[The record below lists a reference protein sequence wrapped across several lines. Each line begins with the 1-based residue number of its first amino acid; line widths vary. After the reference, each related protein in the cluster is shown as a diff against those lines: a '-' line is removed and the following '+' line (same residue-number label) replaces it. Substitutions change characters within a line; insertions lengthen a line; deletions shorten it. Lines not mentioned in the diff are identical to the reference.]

1 MASVFYRLFF
11 GNEGADQ
18 KRLDLFEQLT
28 VRQEVDMMWE
38 ARLEMPVV
46 MDAKGK
52 WSGENEPF
60 LQPYARVR
68 VEVKVGDK
76 PFVPLID
83 GPITEVVAP
92 RDPQPGANT
101 VTVVVHDD
109 SVFLDQ
115 EDSVERFEDM
125 ADSEIASRLFSEV
138 AQLSGPPDIEDT
150 PPQPDNPTR
159 ITVQRGTKMQLLR
172 RLARRHHMHAYVL
185 PGPTPGASIGAFRTF
200 PTATDGLPPLV
211 LVGEDRNLERFDPR
225 TDARR
230 PADVRASVVS
240 LLDKQIITSRA
251 SQTDATLQ
259 GDAPAVD
266 AGANRPTRL
275 LPPDHGDMVDL
286 DQLTRGEADRLS
298 LATDATGSVMPFYYK
313 DVLSPYRLVPVKLS
327 DSKLSGTYL
336 LTRVTH
342 TLNRSV
348 YKQEFKARRNAA
360 SEEAPGAPG
369 ASALPQAAALFS
381 VSFNIQGGIF

>member
-11 GNEGADQ
+11 DNEAADRA
-18 KRLDLFEQLT
+18 RLDLFEQLT

-52 WSGENEPF
+52 WSGEDEPF

-68 VEVKVGDK
+68 VEVQVADK
-76 PFVPLID
+76 PWVPLID

-92 RDPQPGANT
+92 RDPQPGAST
-101 VTVVVHDD
+101 VTLVVHDD

-138 AQLSGPPDIEDT
+138 SQLSGPPDIEDT
-150 PPQPDNPTR
+150 PPQPDNPSR
-159 ITVQRGTKMQLLR
+159 ATVQRGTKMQVLR
-172 RLARRHHMHAYVL
+172 ALARRHHMHAYVL

-200 PTATDGLPPLV
+200 PTATDDLPALV
-211 LVGEDRNLERFDPR
+211 FVGEGRNLERFDPR

-230 PADVRASVVS
+230 PSDVRAATLS
-240 LLDKQIITSRA
+240 LRDKTITTSRS
-251 SQTDATLQ
+251 SQTDAPLQ

-266 AGANRPTRL
+266 AGANRPSRL
-275 LPPDHGDMVDL
+275 LQPGHSDTVDL
-286 DQLTRGEADRLS
+286 DQRTRAEAERLS

-313 DVLSPYRLVPVKLS
+313 GVLSPYRLVPVKLS
-327 DSKLSGTYL
+327 DSKLSGNYL

-342 TLNRSV
+342 TLDRSV
-348 YKQEFKARRNAA
+348 YKQEFSARRNAA
-360 SEEAPGAPG
+360 SEATPGAAG
-369 ASALPQAAALFS
+369 ALASPSAAAALS
-381 VSFNIQGGIF
+381 VSFNIQGDIF